1 MGRGGLGEHFKS
13 IRVALKGSW
22 KGVFFLR
29 MERGEKKK
37 LLSVTLIVFAIVH

>member
-29 MERGEKKK
+29 MERGKKK
-37 LLSVTLIVFAIVH
+37 SY